1 METLQS
7 YKQYLRLNV
16 RFGSIKN
23 VLEIVISIAWCT
35 KKNGPH
41 WRVWY
46 IIPIPRRDN

>member
-35 KKNGPH
+35 KKMDLIGEYGTSSPFPEGTN
-41 WRVWY
+41 
-46 IIPIPRRDN
+46 